1 MTLSNIRTLA
11 QSVGTAIAYYAT
23 GSYIALAEFGA
34 GIPAIPGT
42 PGGSTVDE
50 GKLRELILKALTFV
64 LNFLALVAVVF
75 IVVAGIRLIVSQG
88 DEDAKN
94 KAKTTILYVI
104 LGLLVILFARVIVGF
119 FTTGVADTFSALG
132 STLIG

>member
-1 MTLSNIRTLA
+1 MTLTKIRALA
-11 QSVGTAIAYYAT
+11 HTAGAAIGFHLT
-23 GSYIALAEFGA
+23 GAYIALAQFGGEIPEIEGTIDGDVNQE
-34 GIPAIPGT
+34 GIRNI
-42 PGGSTVDE
+42 
-50 GKLRELILKALTFV
+50 ILDALKFV
-64 LNFLALVAVVF
+64 LDFMALIAVVF

-119 FTTGVADTFSALG
+119 FTSTISGELG
-132 STLIG
+132 A